1 MAGSMVCG
9 IILDKT
15 HAYKYVQHTKNIIPA
30 FLKIMRFFR
39 LTTLVVYGCSFV
51 GMIIYTIT
59 LRGGYLSL
67 VYVTAAL
74 LG

>member
-1 MAGSMVCG
+1 
-9 IILDKT
+9 
-15 HAYKYVQHTKNIIPA
+15 
-30 FLKIMRFFR
+30 MRFFR